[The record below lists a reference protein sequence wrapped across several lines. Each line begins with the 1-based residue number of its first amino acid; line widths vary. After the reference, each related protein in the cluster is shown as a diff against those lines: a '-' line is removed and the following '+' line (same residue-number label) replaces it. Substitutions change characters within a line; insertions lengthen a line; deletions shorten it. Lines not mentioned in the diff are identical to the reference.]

1 MHGKQVARWMLE
13 GRKMFDDEVVQKGK
27 TADSH
32 ANARYLSR
40 SYPNPHNR
48 WPLQVV
54 NPLVDAG
61 VIEEQVTLSEKAGL
75 KERSGVIADVIAGF

>member
-1 MHGKQVARWMLE
+1 VHGKQVARRMLE
-13 GRKMFDDEVVQKGK
+13 GRKRFDDEVFQKGK

-32 ANARYLSR
+32 ANARYVSR
-40 SYPNPHNR
+40 SYPNPHR